1 MRNSTKRIY
10 IKPIQIKKLFV
21 RTLEAA
27 EMIDC
32 SESHIKMLLK
42 EKKINSY
49 LPSPKVRLIEVASL
63 IAYVKN
69 NYEVNYDEN

>member
-1 MRNSTKRIY
+1 
-10 IKPIQIKKLFV
+10 
-21 RTLEAA
+21 
-27 EMIDC
+27 MIDC

>member
-1 MRNSTKRIY
+1 MSKNTTSKTVE
-10 IKPIQIKKLFV
+10 KLFV

-27 EMIDC
+27 IMIDC
-32 SESHIKMLLK
+32 SESHINSLIK
-42 EKKINSY
+42 EGKINSY